1 VLVDLPASVTSLPA
15 NAAGAPLP
23 GNAFHVHNDWGT
35 KSYGGACPPPGDV
48 PHRYYFVVHA
58 LDVETLGV
66 DDDAS
71 PAVVSF
77 HLALHT
83 LARAI
88 ITPTF
93 QH

>member
-1 VLVDLPASVTSLPA
+1 
-15 NAAGAPLP
+15 
-23 GNAFHVHNDWGT
+23 
-35 KSYGGACPPPGDV
+35 
-48 PHRYYFVVHA
+48 VVHT
-58 LDVETLGV
+58 LDIETLGV

-83 LARAI
+83 LARAV